1 MTVWSGIGRKG
12 NVAHHLIGARS
23 NTVPIAAGHRY
34 GRTSTA
40 TNALHVNIPAEYL
53 TQDDRTTYDLRHTT
67 HDKESFIV
75 KRSGRESE
83 SEAVGGREDAF
94 VSQSSILR

>member
-53 TQDDRTTYDLRHTT
+53 TQDDIRHTT
-67 HDKESFIV
+67 HAKESFIGE
-75 KRSGRESE
+75 RSGRESE